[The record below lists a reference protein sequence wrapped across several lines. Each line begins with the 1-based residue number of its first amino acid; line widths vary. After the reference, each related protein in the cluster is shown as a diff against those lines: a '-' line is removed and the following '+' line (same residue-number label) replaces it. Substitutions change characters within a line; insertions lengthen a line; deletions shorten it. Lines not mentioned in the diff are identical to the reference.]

1 MIDTPAWRQ
10 FRRLLLGGVVEG
22 LLACGVPVD
31 FPTIRI
37 TFGEGSEF
45 HVPRLDNHMRF
56 VGSVTARTTGAVPAS
71 ALRQLEQVLQA
82 AWLDLL
88 ASIELP
94 VGDMLANTA
103 ARVTV
108 TAADG
113 LLDVRF
119 DLAAD

>member
-22 LLACGVPVD
+22 LLACEVAVE
-31 FPTIRI
+31 FPSIRI

-56 VGSVTARTTGAVPAS
+56 VGSVTARTTGAVTAS
-71 ALRQLEQVLQA
+71 TLRQLEQALGA

-94 VGDMLANTA
+94 VGDSLTSTG

-108 TAADG
+108 TVADG
-113 LLDVRF
+113 VLDVRF